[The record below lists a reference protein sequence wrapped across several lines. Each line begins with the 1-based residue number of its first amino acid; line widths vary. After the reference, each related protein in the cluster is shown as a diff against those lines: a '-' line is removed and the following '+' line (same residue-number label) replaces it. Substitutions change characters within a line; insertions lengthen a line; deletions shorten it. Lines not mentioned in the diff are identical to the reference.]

1 MKIKFK
7 LQDGYASQHIPYE
20 VDVNDQELA
29 ECTTTKERIELI
41 DEIIEDWVVL
51 NILPDWKR
59 DQLQRWEKENEQLI
73 KDAQKDEE

>member
-7 LQDGYASQHIPYE
+7 LQDGYATYE

-29 ECTTTKERIELI
+29 ECSNSAERVILI

-59 DQLQRWEKENEQLI
+59 DQLERWEKENEQLI